1 MRVKA
6 VCHLADPNP
15 RTKRYRSWRSLWS
28 ASNPARQEEHLA
40 ELKDTHAQRPFLGRS
55 RAAALG
61 FGLGATL
68 ALSPLVWAENPP
80 TIDAQVPAATPAPPT
95 MTSQV
100 ALMQHQ
106 SFAPLVKKVSPAVV
120 NISVTQKPAA
130 DAMAE
135 EQELTPTPNFP
146 GSPFDEMLRRFF
158 EQQNPNGQRRL
169 FPQGPGGQAH
179 RIALGSGFI
188 VDPSGTVV
196 TNSHVVGNA
205 GKVEVTLQDGSKYT
219 ARIVGRDPKTDI
231 AVLKIKADK
240 PLSYVTFGDSGAAQV
255 GDWVM
260 AVGNPFGL
268 GGTVT
273 TGIISARGRDIHSGP
288 FDDFL
293 QIDAPIN
300 RGNSGGPTFNLD
312 GQVIGINTAIYSPNG
327 GSVGIGFA
335 VPSNLAKTV
344 VAQLEEH
351 GKVSRGWLGVQ
362 IQEVT
367 PAIAA
372 SLGLQGEHGALVALV
387 TPDSP
392 GAKAGLKQG
401 DVVLTFNG
409 SEVDRLRDLPLMVAA
424 SAPDANVK
432 MQVWRNGKTV
442 ELHATLGEL
451 PNAEQVASA
460 SGDQEEDQATAAASG
475 MHFAP
480 LTSQAR
486 KELHI
491 PKDVQGV
498 VISRVDP
505 NSPADEV
512 GLNEGDVVVAIDQ
525 QAVKTPQEAA
535 AKLKE
540 VAALSKKSAL
550 LLLNRRG
557 VTQYVGVNLS
567 NNQS

>member
-1 MRVKA
+1 M
-6 VCHLADPNP
+6 
-15 RTKRYRSWRSLWS
+15 
-28 ASNPARQEEHLA
+28 
-40 ELKDTHAQRPFLGRS
+40 
-55 RAAALG
+55 
-61 FGLGATL
+61 
-68 ALSPLVWAENPP
+68 
-80 TIDAQVPAATPAPPT
+80 
-95 MTSQV
+95 
-100 ALMQHQ
+100 
-106 SFAPLVKKVSPAVV
+106 
-120 NISVTQKPAA
+120 
-130 DAMAE
+130 
-135 EQELTPTPNFP
+135 
-146 GSPFDEMLRRFF
+146 
-158 EQQNPNGQRRL
+158 
-169 FPQGPGGQAH
+169 PGGQAH

-188 VDPSGTVV
+188 IDPSGYVV
-196 TNSHVVGNA
+196 TNSHVVGGA
-205 GKVEVTLQDGSKYT
+205 SKVEVTLQDDSKYP
-219 ARIVGRDPKTDI
+219 AKIIGRDPKTDI
-231 AVLKIKADK
+231 ALLKIKADK
-240 PLSYVTFGDSGAAQV
+240 PLPYVTFGDTSTAQV

-372 SLGLQGEHGALVALV
+372 SLGLQGEHGALVAVV

-401 DVVLTFNG
+401 DVILTLNG
-409 SEVDRLRDLPLMVAA
+409 NEVSRLRDLPRLVAET
-424 SAPDANVK
+424 APDTGVK
-432 MQVWRNGKTV
+432 MKVWRNGQMV
-442 ELHATLGEL
+442 ELQATLGEL
-451 PNAEQVASA
+451 PNNEQVASA
-460 SGDQEEDQATAAASG
+460 ADGQDQDESARADALG
-475 MHFAP
+475 MHLAP
-480 LTSQAR
+480 LNSQFR
-486 KELHI
+486 RELHAG
-491 PKDVQGV
+491 KDVQGV
-498 VISRVDP
+498 VITRVDP
-505 NSPADEV
+505 GSAAAEV
-512 GLNEGDVVVAIDQ
+512 GLSEGDVVVAIDQ
-525 QAVKTPQEAA
+525 QPVKTPQEAA

-540 VAALSKKSAL
+540 AAASPKKSAL
-550 LLLNRRG
+550 LLLNRHG

-567 NNQS
+567 ANQG

>member
-1 MRVKA
+1 V
-6 VCHLADPNP
+6 P
-15 RTKRYRSWRSLWS
+15 
-28 ASNPARQEEHLA
+28 
-40 ELKDTHAQRPFLGRS
+40 ELKDKTGRSHRPGRS

-68 ALSPLVWAENPP
+68 ALSPLVWAENPGN
-80 TIDAQVPAATPAPPT
+80 TAAAPGAAAPET
-95 MTSQV
+95 MTSST
-100 ALMQHQ
+100 ALIQQQ
-106 SFAPLVKKVSPAVV
+106 SFAPLVKKVLPAVV
-120 NISVTQKPAA
+120 NISVTQNAA
-130 DAMAE
+130 PEAMA
-135 EQELTPTPNFP
+135 QEPELGPVPGFPN
-146 GSPFDEMLRRFF
+146 SPFDEFLRRFF
-158 EQQNPNGQRRL
+158 DQQMPNGERHL
-169 FPQGPGGQAH
+169 FPQIPGEQGH

-188 VDPSGTVV
+188 IDPSGYVV
-196 TNSHVVGNA
+196 TNNHVVGKA
-205 GKVEVTLQDGSKYT
+205 GKVEVTLQDNTKYP
-219 ARIVGRDPKTDI
+219 AKIIGRDPKTDL

-240 PLSYVTFGDSGAAQV
+240 PLPYVTFGDSSAAQV

-300 RGNSGGPTFNLD
+300 RGNSGGPTFNLE

-335 VPSNLAKTV
+335 VPSNVAKTV

-351 GKVSRGWLGVQ
+351 GKVERGWLGVQ

-372 SLGLQGEHGALVALV
+372 SLGLHGERGALVAVV
-387 TPDSP
+387 TPNSP

-401 DVVLTFNG
+401 DVILSFNG
-409 SEVDRLRDLPLMVAA
+409 REVDRLHDLPRLVAGA
-424 SAPDANVK
+424 APDSKAELT
-432 MQVWRNGKTV
+432 VWRNGQTV
-442 ELHATLGEL
+442 DLQGTLGEL
-451 PNAEQVASA
+451 PNPEQVATATGGS
-460 SGDQEEDQATAAASG
+460 EEDQSAAAEASG

-480 LTSQAR
+480 LTAQLR
-486 KELHI
+486 RELHVG
-491 PKDVQGV
+491 KDAQGV
-498 VISRVDP
+498 LITRVDP
-505 NSPADEV
+505 GSAADEV
-512 GLNEGDVVVAIDQ
+512 GLNGGDVVVAIDQ
-525 QAVKTPQEAA
+525 QPVKTPEEAA

-540 VAALSKKSAL
+540 IAASAKKSAL

-557 VTQYVGVNLS
+557 VTEYVGVNLGA
-567 NNQS
+567 NQG

>member
-1 MRVKA
+1 
-6 VCHLADPNP
+6 LGIPP
-15 RTKRYRSWRSLWS
+15 
-28 ASNPARQEEHLA
+28 ASHTARQEDQLPEVN
-40 ELKDTHAQRPFLGRS
+40 KNDKRQPWLGKS

-68 ALSPLVWAENPP
+68 ALSPLVWAENP
-80 TIDAQVPAATPAPPT
+80 TNTNNQGPAANTAAET
-95 MTSQV
+95 MTSPM

-120 NISVTQKPAA
+120 NISVTQSGAS
-130 DAMAE
+130 DTMAE
-135 EQELTPTPNFP
+135 GPAEGTAPDFRN
-146 GSPFDEMLRRFF
+146 SPFDEFLRRFF
-158 EQQNPNGQRRL
+158 EQQNPNGQRHL
-169 FPQGPGGQAH
+169 FPQMPGGQPH

-188 VDPSGTVV
+188 IDPSGYVV

-205 GKVEVTLQDGSKYT
+205 GKVEVTLQDNSKYP
-219 ARIVGRDPKTDI
+219 AKIIGRDPKTDI
-231 AVLKIKADK
+231 ALLKIKADK
-240 PLSYVTFGDSGAAQV
+240 PMPYVSFGDSGASQV

-335 VPSNLAKTV
+335 VPSNIAKTV
-344 VAQLEEH
+344 VAQLKEH

-372 SLGLQGEHGALVALV
+372 SLGLQGEHGALVAVV
-387 TPDSP
+387 TPNSP

-401 DVVLTFNG
+401 DVVLSFNG
-409 SEVDRLRDLPLMVAA
+409 NDVSRLRDLPRLVAET
-424 SAPDANVK
+424 APDSEAK
-432 MQVWRNGKTV
+432 LKVWRNGQTV
-442 ELHATLGEL
+442 DLQAALGEL
-451 PNAEQVASA
+451 PNNEQVASA
-460 SGDQEEDQATAAASG
+460 TDQEDEDASARADALG

-480 LTSQAR
+480 LSSQLR
-486 KELHI
+486 RELHTG
-491 PKDVQGV
+491 KDVQGV
-498 VISRVDP
+498 VITRIDP
-505 NSPADEV
+505 GSAADEV
-512 GLNEGDVVVAIDQ
+512 GLSEGDIVVAIDQ
-525 QAVKTPQEAA
+525 QPVKSPQEAA

-540 VAALSKKSAL
+540 AAGSAKKSAL

-557 VTQYVGVNLS
+557 VTQYVGVNLDA
-567 NNQS
+567 NHG

>member
-1 MRVKA
+1 MEVTDK
-6 VCHLADPNP
+6 D
-15 RTKRYRSWRSLWS
+15 S
-28 ASNPARQEEHLA
+28 RQPWLR
-40 ELKDTHAQRPFLGRS
+40 KS
-55 RAAALG
+55 RAAAIG

-68 ALSPLVWAENPP
+68 ALSPLVWAENPGGKNNP
-80 TIDAQVPAATPAPPT
+80 PQPGYAAPET
-95 MTSQV
+95 MTSPI
-100 ALMQHQ
+100 ALIQHQ

-120 NISVTQKPAA
+120 NISVTQSAA
-130 DAMAE
+130 SDTMAE
-135 EQELTPTPNFP
+135 ESEPGSSPGFPN
-146 GSPFDEMLRRFF
+146 SPFDEFLRRFF
-158 EQQNPNGQRRL
+158 DQQNQNGQRHI
-169 FPQGPGGQAH
+169 FPQMPEGQAH

-188 VDPSGTVV
+188 IDASGYVV

-205 GKVEVTLQDGSKYT
+205 SKVEVTLQDDSKYP
-219 ARIVGRDPKTDI
+219 AKIIGRDPKTDI
-231 AVLKIKADK
+231 ALLKIKADK
-240 PLSYVTFGDSGAAQV
+240 SLPYVTFGDSTTAQV

-335 VPSNLAKTV
+335 VPSNLAKTIV
-344 VAQLEEH
+344 TQLEEH

-372 SLGLQGEHGALVALV
+372 SLGLQGEHGAIVAVV
-387 TPDSP
+387 TPNSP

-401 DVVLTFNG
+401 DVILTLNG
-409 SEVDRLRDLPLMVAA
+409 SEVSHLRDLPRLVAET
-424 SAPDANVK
+424 APDTAAK
-432 MQVWRNGKTV
+432 MKVWRNGQTI
-442 ELHATLGEL
+442 ELQATLGEL
-451 PNAEQVASA
+451 PNNEQVASA
-460 SGDQEEDQATAAASG
+460 TDGQQQDESARADALG

-480 LTSQAR
+480 LNSQLR
-486 KELHI
+486 RELHI
-491 PKDVQGV
+491 GKDAEGV
-498 VISRVDP
+498 VVTRVDP
-505 NSPADEV
+505 GSAADEV
-512 GLNEGDVVVAIDQ
+512 GLSDGDVVVAIDQ

-535 AKLKE
+535 SKLKE
-540 VAALSKKSAL
+540 AAASSKKSAL

-557 VTQYVGVNLS
+557 VTQYVGVSLS
-567 NNQS
+567 ANQG

>member
-1 MRVKA
+1 MENKEDNGR
-6 VCHLADPNP
+6 
-15 RTKRYRSWRSLWS
+15 
-28 ASNPARQEEHLA
+28 
-40 ELKDTHAQRPFLGRS
+40 RPWLRKS

-68 ALSPLVWAENPP
+68 ALSPFVWAENPTGTTNP
-80 TIDAQVPAATPAPPT
+80 SPVGNTATET
-95 MTSQV
+95 MTSPV
-100 ALMQHQ
+100 ALMQHE

-120 NISVTQKPAA
+120 NISVTQSAGSDTTA
-130 DAMAE
+130 DE
-135 EQELTPTPNFP
+135 PEQGSPDFPN
-146 GSPFDEMLRRFF
+146 SPFDEFLRRFF
-158 EQQNPNGQRRL
+158 DQQNPNGQRHL
-169 FPQGPGGQAH
+169 FPQMPGRQAH

-188 VDPSGTVV
+188 IDPSGYVV
-196 TNSHVVGNA
+196 TNSHVVGDA
-205 GKVEVTLQDGSKYT
+205 SKVEVTLQDDSKYP
-219 ARIVGRDPKTDI
+219 AKIIGRDPKTDI
-231 AVLKIKADK
+231 ALLKIKAGK
-240 PLSYVTFGDSGAAQV
+240 PLPYVTFGDSSAAQV

-335 VPSNLAKTV
+335 VPSNVAKTI

-372 SLGLQGEHGALVALV
+372 SLGLQGEHGALVAVV

-401 DVVLTFNG
+401 DVILSFNG
-409 SEVDRLRDLPLMVAA
+409 SEVSRLHDLPRLVAET
-424 SAPDANVK
+424 APDTDAK
-432 MQVWRNGKTV
+432 MKVWRNGQIT
-442 ELHATLGEL
+442 ELQARLGEL
-451 PNAEQVASA
+451 PNNEQVASA
-460 SGDQEEDQATAAASG
+460 TGEQDELARADALG

-480 LTSQAR
+480 LNSELR
-486 KELHI
+486 RELHTG
-491 PKDVQGV
+491 KEVQGV
-498 VISRVDP
+498 VITRVDP
-505 NSPADEV
+505 GSAADEV
-512 GLNEGDVVVAIDQ
+512 GLSEGDVVVAIDQ
-525 QAVKTPQEAA
+525 QPVKTPQEAA

-540 VAALSKKSAL
+540 AANSPKKSAL
-550 LLLNRRG
+550 LLLNRHG
-557 VTQYVGVNLS
+557 VAQYVGVNLGA
-567 NNQS
+567 NQG

>member
-1 MRVKA
+1 
-6 VCHLADPNP
+6 LGIPP
-15 RTKRYRSWRSLWS
+15 
-28 ASNPARQEEHLA
+28 ASHTARQEDQLPEVN
-40 ELKDTHAQRPFLGRS
+40 KNDKRQPWLGKS

-68 ALSPLVWAENPP
+68 ALSPLVWAENP
-80 TIDAQVPAATPAPPT
+80 TNTNNQGPAANTAAET
-95 MTSQV
+95 MTSPM

-120 NISVTQKPAA
+120 NISVTQSGAS
-130 DAMAE
+130 DTMAE
-135 EQELTPTPNFP
+135 GPAEGTAPDFRN
-146 GSPFDEMLRRFF
+146 SPFDEFLRRFF
-158 EQQNPNGQRRL
+158 EQQNPNGQRHL
-169 FPQGPGGQAH
+169 FPQMPGGQPH

-188 VDPSGTVV
+188 IDPSGYVV

-205 GKVEVTLQDGSKYT
+205 GKVEVTLQDNSKYP
-219 ARIVGRDPKTDI
+219 AKIIGRDPKTDI
-231 AVLKIKADK
+231 ALLKIKADK
-240 PLSYVTFGDSGAAQV
+240 PMPYVSFGDSGASQV

-335 VPSNLAKTV
+335 VPSNIAKTV
-344 VAQLEEH
+344 VAQLKEH

-372 SLGLQGEHGALVALV
+372 SLGLQGEHGALVAVV
-387 TPDSP
+387 TPNSP

-401 DVVLTFNG
+401 DVVLSFNG
-409 SEVDRLRDLPLMVAA
+409 NDVSRLRDLPRLVAETAPA
-424 SAPDANVK
+424 SEAK
-432 MQVWRNGKTV
+432 LKVWRNGQTV
-442 ELHATLGEL
+442 DLQAALGEL
-451 PNAEQVASA
+451 PNNEQVASA
-460 SGDQEEDQATAAASG
+460 TDQEDEDASARADALG

-480 LTSQAR
+480 LSSR
-486 KELHI
+486 LRRELHTG
-491 PKDVQGV
+491 KDVQGV
-498 VISRVDP
+498 VITRIDP
-505 NSPADEV
+505 GSAADEV
-512 GLNEGDVVVAIDQ
+512 GLSEGDIVVAIDQ
-525 QAVKTPQEAA
+525 QPVKSPQEAA

-540 VAALSKKSAL
+540 AAGSAKKSAL

-557 VTQYVGVNLS
+557 VTQYVGVNLDA
-567 NNQS
+567 NHG

>member
-1 MRVKA
+1 MEVKEDNG
-6 VCHLADPNP
+6 H
-15 RTKRYRSWRSLWS
+15 
-28 ASNPARQEEHLA
+28 
-40 ELKDTHAQRPFLGRS
+40 RPWLRKS

-61 FGLGATL
+61 FGMGATL
-68 ALSPLVWAENPP
+68 ALSPFVWAENPAGTNNP
-80 TIDAQVPAATPAPPT
+80 PSVGNAAAET
-95 MTSQV
+95 MTSPV
-100 ALMQHQ
+100 ALMQHE

-120 NISVTQKPAA
+120 NISVTQSAA
-130 DAMAE
+130 SDTTGDE
-135 EQELTPTPNFP
+135 PEQGTSPGFPN
-146 GSPFDEMLRRFF
+146 SPFDEFLRRFF
-158 EQQNPNGQRRL
+158 DQQNPNGERHL
-169 FPQGPGGQAH
+169 FPQMPGGKAH

-188 VDPSGTVV
+188 IDPSGYVV
-196 TNSHVVGNA
+196 TNSHVVGDA
-205 GKVEVTLQDGSKYT
+205 SKVEVTLQDNSKYS
-219 ARIVGRDPKTDI
+219 AKIIGRDPKTDI
-231 AVLKIKADK
+231 ALLKIKADK
-240 PLSYVTFGDSGAAQV
+240 PLPYVTFGDSSAAQV

-335 VPSNLAKTV
+335 VPSSLAKTV

-367 PAIAA
+367 PAIAS
-372 SLGLQGEHGALVALV
+372 SLGLQSEHGALVAMV

-401 DVVLTFNG
+401 DVILTFNG
-409 SEVDRLRDLPLMVAA
+409 NEVSRLRDLPRLVAET
-424 SAPDANVK
+424 APDAGVK
-432 MQVWRNGKTV
+432 MNVWRNGQTK
-442 ELHATLGEL
+442 ELQATLGEL
-451 PNAEQVASA
+451 PNTEQVASA
-460 SGDQEEDQATAAASG
+460 SNGQEQDEPARADALG
-475 MHFAP
+475 MHLAP
-480 LTSQAR
+480 LNSQLR
-486 KELHI
+486 RELHI
-491 PKDVQGV
+491 GKDVQGV
-498 VISRVDP
+498 VITQVDP
-505 NSPADEV
+505 SSAAAEV
-512 GLNEGDVVVAIDQ
+512 GLSEGDVVVAINQ
-525 QAVKTPQEAA
+525 QPVKTPQEAA

-540 VAALSKKSAL
+540 AAASPKKSAL

-567 NNQS
+567 TNQG